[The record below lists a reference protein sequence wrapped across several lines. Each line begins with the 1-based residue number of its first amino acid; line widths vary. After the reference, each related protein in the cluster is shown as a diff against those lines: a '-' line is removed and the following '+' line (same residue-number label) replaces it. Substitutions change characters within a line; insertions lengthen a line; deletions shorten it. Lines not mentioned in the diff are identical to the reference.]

1 MDETLS
7 SLKSAPSA
15 LPVLDTM
22 ALNQYNNLYSWMMQ
36 LYVISNIYFGDVNFA
51 QMFADK
57 ILPSLKGDE
66 KAFKN
71 TNSLKGDE
79 KAFEEF
85 VFLKGLATVQENLSK
100 GDQVSIENVRVMAT
114 LATKTAENWK
124 WTVSL
129 LISFC

>member
-66 KAFKN
+66 KAF
-71 TNSLKGDE
+71 
-79 KAFEEF
+79 EEF
-85 VFLKGLATVQENLSK
+85 VFLKGLATIQENLSK